1 MASLVITVDAAVDV
15 VMSAT
20 PAATSLGVTA
30 YAEPAILTST
40 RYAPDSP
47 YLNGSTALSFRRE
60 QTLLNFTV
68 APFLAANEVA
78 ADALVEALRTSV
90 ERMGFN
96 VTVARNGVT
105 KVWYCD
111 AGSVT
116 PAGPR
121 SLIDLNRPYIQ
132 EWNVSI
138 PCSPVVS

>member
-132 EWNVSI
+132 EWNVAI
-138 PCSPVVS
+138 PCSPVAS